1 MITIIISVLS
11 VSVVIL
17 LFTTINLLRK
27 NEKAEDIIFS
37 QKQYIDSISKT
48 IYYTDKKLKEIDEKG
63 IFKSDD
69 EVGFFFDMVKQIQ
82 DILNQ
87 YKLPK

>member
-1 MITIIISVLS
+1 MIVIVSILSVL
-11 VSVVIL
+11 VVIL
-17 LFTTINLLRK
+17 AFTTYNLLLK

-37 QKQYIDSISKT
+37 QKQYIDSINDA
-48 IYYTDKKLKEIDEKG
+48 IYYTDKKLKEIDERG

-69 EVGFFFDMVKQIQ
+69 EIGFFFTKIKAIQ

-87 YKLPK
+87 YKISK

>member
-1 MITIIISVLS
+1 MIVTLISILSVL
-11 VSVVIL
+11 VVIL
-17 LFTTINLLRK
+17 GFTTINLLRK

-37 QKQYIDSISKT
+37 QKKYIDNISDT
-48 IYYTDKKLKEIDEKG
+48 IYYTDKKLKEIDERG
-63 IFKSDD
+63 MFKSDD
-69 EVGFFFDMVKQIQ
+69 EIGFFFDKVKQIQ

>member
-1 MITIIISVLS
+1 MIVIVSILSVL
-11 VSVVIL
+11 VVIL
-17 LFTTINLLRK
+17 AFSTYNLLLK

-37 QKQYIDSISKT
+37 QKQYIDSINDA
-48 IYYTDKKLKEIDEKG
+48 IYYTDKKLKEIDERG

-69 EVGFFFDMVKQIQ
+69 EIGFFFTKIKAIQ

-87 YKLPK
+87 YKISK

>member
-1 MITIIISVLS
+1 ME
-11 VSVVIL
+11 IL
-17 LFTTINLLRK
+17 LITLSSLLVVMFFIIRNLLYK

-37 QKQYIDSISKT
+37 QKQYIDSINDA
-48 IYYTDKKLKEIDEKG
+48 IYYTDKKLKEIDERG

-69 EVGFFFDMVKQIQ
+69 EIGFFFTKIKAIQ

-87 YKLPK
+87 YKISK